1 MILQYRV
8 YWINFIKLVDNNIT
22 SIKSIFSFSS
32 KLWELDWW
40 PEAGERG
47 HRGRLHTG
55 EQSGA
60 KHILIINMIVPPD
73 HPHLTMVDIKR
84 VDIIYK
90 ISGSWCGDWERSTR
104 RYANT
109 GQQGQAGAESL
120 PTIQEHISEAPTA
133 ASFERQQQAG
143 LQPEQSEH
151 SQFSKSGRG
160 KKTNP
165 GVNCKPRSSSGQGGD
180 NTTATAGHV
189 LSVSSLLWPTLSGS
203 FAKKNGIIIPSLSL
217 SCFTITIVPYDPHVS
232 ISNPQLS
239 LVFILTSCC
248 ILSQLCIDTCRKCEQ
263 VFPVTSWLPC
273 PPLLNI
279 PDCTS
284 PNLSWMVGI
293 FSTFDSYELSLIR
306 NNTLNLREAAL

>member
-1 MILQYRV
+1 MILQYPCLLNQFHKTR
-8 YWINFIKLVDNNIT
+8 WQLIT

-73 HPHLTMVDIKR
+73 HPHLAM

-109 GQQGQAGAESL
+109 GQQGHAGAESL

-203 FAKKNGIIIPSLSL
+203 FAKKM
-217 SCFTITIVPYDPHVS
+217 
-232 ISNPQLS
+232 
-239 LVFILTSCC
+239 
-248 ILSQLCIDTCRKCEQ
+248 E
-263 VFPVTSWLPC
+263 
-273 PPLLNI
+273 
-279 PDCTS
+279 
-284 PNLSWMVGI
+284 
-293 FSTFDSYELSLIR
+293 
-306 NNTLNLREAAL
+306 

>member
-1 MILQYRV
+1 MTRGR
-8 YWINFIKLVDNNIT
+8 
-22 SIKSIFSFSS
+22 
-32 KLWELDWW
+32 
-40 PEAGERG
+40 GERAQRSAPYRWAVRCKTFSY
-47 HRGRLHTG
+47 HQHDCATRPPPPNH
-55 EQSGA
+55 SGYQE
-60 KHILIINMIVPPD
+60 IICI
-73 HPHLTMVDIKR
+73 

-203 FAKKNGIIIPSLSL
+203 FAKKM
-217 SCFTITIVPYDPHVS
+217 
-232 ISNPQLS
+232 
-239 LVFILTSCC
+239 
-248 ILSQLCIDTCRKCEQ
+248 E
-263 VFPVTSWLPC
+263 
-273 PPLLNI
+273 
-279 PDCTS
+279 
-284 PNLSWMVGI
+284 
-293 FSTFDSYELSLIR
+293 
-306 NNTLNLREAAL
+306 